1 MNMNL
6 SHEQKMIQETSNKIA
21 QQELASRA
29 ADVDREQI
37 FPRYG
42 LQKLGE
48 AGFLGITV
56 PEALGGGGSD
66 TLSFVLFSEAIAQA
80 CASTAL
86 VSITH
91 SVVARALAVAGS
103 DEQKKRF
110 LSELVAGKKMAA
122 FALTE
127 PDSGSN
133 PFAISTKA
141 GTDGDNFI
149 VNGTKTF
156 ITGAE
161 EADVYLVILHT
172 DQAKGPAD
180 LSALIIE
187 KGTPGFSFGK
197 KENSMGLRGTS
208 DGELIFQ
215 DCKISK
221 ANLLG
226 EENGYLSVM
235 PRFVGLALV
244 GTAGISLGIAQSAV
258 DAAVEHAK
266 TREIAGQSI
275 GQYQGVQYLIADM
288 NTSLAAARAL
298 TYSAAQQMDGPPPPS
313 PLPIY
318 MAKLYATEMA
328 VDVTQKALQVHGG
341 TGYSR
346 ELPLERYYRDARGLT
361 LHYTPTEMLK
371 GMLGKMLMG
380 MPPF

>member
-1 MNMNL
+1 
-6 SHEQKMIQETSNKIA
+6 MIQETASNIA
-21 QQELASRA
+21 KRELIPRA

-42 LQKLGE
+42 LQKLAE
-48 AGFLGITV
+48 AGFLGMTV
-56 PEALGGGGSD
+56 PEAMGGGGSD
-66 TLSFVLFSEAIAQA
+66 ALSFVLVAEAIARG
-80 CASTAL
+80 CPSTAL
-86 VSITH
+86 VFITH
-91 SVVARALAVAGS
+91 AVVSRALDVAGS
-103 DEQKKRF
+103 SEQKIR
-110 LSELVAGKKMAA
+110 LLPSLIAGQKLGA
-122 FALTE
+122 FAATE
-127 PDSGSN
+127 PASGSN
-133 PFAISTKA
+133 PFAITTKA
-141 GTDGDNFI
+141 TTDGDDFT
-149 VNGTKTF
+149 VNGTKVF

-161 EADVYLVILHT
+161 KADVYLVILRT

-187 KGTPGFSFGK
+187 KGNSGFSFGK
-197 KENSMGLRGTS
+197 KEDSMGLRGAS

-215 DCKISK
+215 DCKVSK
-221 ANLLG
+221 TNLLG
-226 EENGYLSVM
+226 EENGYLTVM

-258 DAAVEHAK
+258 DAAIEHAK
-266 TREIAGQSI
+266 TREIVGQSI
-275 GQYQGVQYLIADM
+275 GQYQGVQYLIAEM
-288 NTSLAAARAL
+288 NTAVAAARAL

-328 VDVTQKALQVHGG
+328 IDVTHKALQVHGG

-361 LHYTPTEMLK
+361 LHFTPSEMLK

>member
-1 MNMNL
+1 MNL
-6 SHEQKMIQETSNKIA
+6 SDEQKMIQETANKIA
-21 QQELASRA
+21 QQELAPKA
-29 ADVDREQI
+29 AGVDRTQI
-37 FPRYG
+37 FPRDG
-42 LQKLGE
+42 LQKLAE

-66 TLSFVLFSEAIAQA
+66 TLSFVLVAETIAKA

-86 VSITH
+86 VFVTH
-91 SVVARALAVAGS
+91 SVVARALVVAGS

-110 LSELVAGKKMAA
+110 LPGLVAGKKIAA
-122 FALTE
+122 FAATE
-127 PDSGSN
+127 PASGSN
-133 PFAISTKA
+133 PFAIATKA
-141 GTDGDNFI
+141 ISDGGDFV
-149 VNGTKTF
+149 VNGAKHF

-161 EADVYLVILHT
+161 EADVYLVLLRT

-197 KENSMGLRGTS
+197 KEDSMGLRGTS

-215 DCKISK
+215 DCRVSRM
-221 ANLLG
+221 NLLG
-226 EENGYLSVM
+226 EENGYLAVM

-244 GTAGISLGIAQSAV
+244 GTAGISSGIAQSAV
-258 DAAVEHAK
+258 DAAIEHAK

-275 GQYQGVQYLIADM
+275 GQYQGVQYLIAEM
-288 NTSLAAARAL
+288 NTALAAARAL
-298 TYSAAQQMDGPPPPS
+298 AYSAAQQMDGPPPPS

-328 VDVTQKALQVHGG
+328 IDVTQKALQVHRG
-341 TGYSR
+341 TVYSR

-361 LHYTPTEMLK
+361 LHFTPTEMLK